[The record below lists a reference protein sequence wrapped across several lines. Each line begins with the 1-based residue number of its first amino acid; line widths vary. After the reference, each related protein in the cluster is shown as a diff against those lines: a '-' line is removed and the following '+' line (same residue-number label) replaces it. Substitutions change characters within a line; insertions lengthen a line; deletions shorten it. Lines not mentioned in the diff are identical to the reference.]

1 MKTPYI
7 LFIALTLSSFC
18 FATDPTNH
26 IETVLNRYKNFLEH
40 GTYFLMNAYTSPRA
54 IESRYY
60 TFKKAF
66 EYFKLCN
73 GKVIVELGTCRS
85 LVHGGLPGCNL
96 DDAEYWQS
104 NNPET
109 WDWGSGLFTRMA
121 AECLAPYQPYIH
133 TIDKNPSHIARCR
146 IITQDFKHLI
156 NYHVCTSEAF
166 LTSCPPESI
175 DLLYIDTGDI
185 NNTTARL
192 HIEEAKIIIARNLM
206 SPNGII
212 LIDDVRN
219 SIMPCDASKL
229 GCGKY
234 AIPFLLRNGY
244 EIMEDEYQVLL
255 KKSDV

>member
-1 MKTPYI
+1 MKVFNT
-7 LFIALTLSSFC
+7 LFIGLLLPSLCLA
-18 FATDPTNH
+18 ADHNNH
-26 IETVLNRYKNFLEH
+26 IENVLNRYKDFLDQ
-40 GTYFLMNAYTSPRA
+40 GTYYGINAYASPRK

-73 GKVIVELGTCRS
+73 GKVIVELGSCNSFVRC
-85 LVHGGLPGCNL
+85 GLPGCNL
-96 DDAEYWQS
+96 DDAHYWQP

-109 WDWGSGLFTRMA
+109 WDWGAGLFTRMA
-121 AECLAPYQPYIH
+121 AECLAPYEPFIH
-133 TIDKNPSHIARCR
+133 TIDKNPKHIARCK

-156 NYHVCTSEAF
+156 SYHVCSSEAF
-166 LTSCPPESI
+166 LMSCPPESI

-192 HIEEAKIIIARNLM
+192 HLEEAKIIVERNLM

-219 SIMPCDASKL
+219 SVPCDGSKL